1 MTQQIKIEAIGAD
14 VRWSGPQRA
23 YWIAHV
29 KPVVLLA
36 AARRKLKHHK
46 ARWDY
51 WNKEL
56 AKALKAVKGSV
67 EIRSH
72 QVTGGVQHNAVMD
85 QEKAQYLETCRS
97 KVAKHQEQIV
107 VFTSYVGLLSAIP
120 NDHQL
125 PISRE
130 DSELFGLGEKAAQD
144 AP

>member
-1 MTQQIKIEAIGAD
+1 MRQIKIEATGAD
-14 VRWSGPQRA
+14 ERWSGPQRT
-23 YWIAHV
+23 YWIGHIRAS
-29 KPVVLLA
+29 VLNTG
-36 AARRKLKHHK
+36 ARRKLKHHK

-85 QEKAQYLETCRS
+85 QEKAQYLELCRG

-107 VFTSYVGLLSAIP
+107 VFTSYIGLLSAIP
-120 NDHQL
+120 GTQEL

-130 DSELFGLGEKAAQD
+130 DSELFGLGEKSAQES
-144 AP
+144 A

>member
-1 MTQQIKIEAIGAD
+1 MKQIKIDATAED
-14 VRWSGPQRA
+14 ERWSGPQRT

-29 KPVVLLA
+29 RASIVLT
-36 AARRKLKHHK
+36 AARRKLAHHK
-46 ARWDY
+46 QRWDY

-97 KVAKHQEQIV
+97 KVASHQADIV
-107 VFTSYVGLLSAIP
+107 LFTSYIGLLTALP
-120 NDHQL
+120 LAHEL

-130 DSELFGLGEKAAQD
+130 DSELFGLGEKDSKAG
-144 AP
+144 